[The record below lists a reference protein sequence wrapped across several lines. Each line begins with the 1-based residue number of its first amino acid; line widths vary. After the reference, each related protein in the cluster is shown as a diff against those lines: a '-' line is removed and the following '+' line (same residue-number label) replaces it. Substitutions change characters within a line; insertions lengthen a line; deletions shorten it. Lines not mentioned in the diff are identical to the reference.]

1 LITALADNIFLGVD
15 FLLNKAHNCG
25 MAKVKRKP
33 MKFWA
38 LRLDEN
44 DIAFLKRKG
53 RKAAAW
59 VRMAIFEARTK

>member
-1 LITALADNIFLGVD
+1 
-15 FLLNKAHNCG
+15 
-25 MAKVKRKP
+25 MPKVKRKP

-59 VRMAIFEARTK
+59 VRMAIWEMRNK